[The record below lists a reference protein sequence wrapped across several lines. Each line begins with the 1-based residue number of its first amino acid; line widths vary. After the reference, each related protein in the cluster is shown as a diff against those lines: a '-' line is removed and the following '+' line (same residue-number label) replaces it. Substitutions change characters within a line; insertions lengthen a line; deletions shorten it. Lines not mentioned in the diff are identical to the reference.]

1 MRPVTTAEL
10 LNTWEQCA
18 RRTLPEKALLLLD
31 TACADGEPE
40 DPALLN
46 IGDRDAKLLQLR
58 EWMFG
63 QQLLNI
69 TDCPNCGERIE
80 WINNIADLRYPSENK
95 STSSATFNVE
105 VENYNIQFRLPNSYD
120 LLKASSRDYQSDP
133 KKLLAECIIDVHRN
147 EQTCQAGELPAQV
160 MDVLDERMSLENP
173 QANIMMNLS
182 CPSCSHSW
190 EAQFDIASYLWI
202 EIDSWAKHIL
212 QEVAVLAAAF
222 GWSES
227 QILNLSPQKRQY
239 YIDIINGQ
247 FHQ

>member
-31 TACADGEPE
+31 AACADGEPE
-40 DPALLN
+40 DPALLD
-46 IGDRDAKLLQLR
+46 IGERDAKLLQLR

-63 QQLLNI
+63 QQLVNI
-69 TDCPNCGERIE
+69 ADCPNCSERIE
-80 WINNIADLRYPSENK
+80 WINNVADLRYLSENK
-95 STSSATFNVE
+95 STSATFNMK

-120 LLKASSRDYQSDP
+120 LLKASSRGYQSDP
-133 KKLLAECIIDVHRN
+133 KKLLEECIIDVHRN

-160 MDVLDERMSLENP
+160 MDVLDERMALEDP
-173 QANIMMNLS
+173 RANIMMNLS

-227 QILNLSPQKRQY
+227 QILNLSPQKRQH

-247 FHQ
+247 FRQ

>member
-31 TACADGEPE
+31 AACADGEPE
-40 DPALLN
+40 DPALLH
-46 IGDRDAKLLQLR
+46 IGERDAKLLQLR

-69 TDCPNCGERIE
+69 TDCPNCSERIE
-80 WINNIADLRYPSENK
+80 WINNVADLRHPSENK
-95 STSSATFNVE
+95 STNATFNMK

-120 LLKASSRDYQSDP
+120 LLKTSSRDYLGDP
-133 KKLLAECIIDVHRN
+133 KKLLAECIIDVQRN
-147 EQTCQAGELPAQV
+147 DDACHADELPAQV
-160 MDVLDERMSLENP
+160 MDLLDARMALEDP
-173 QANIMMNLS
+173 QANIIMNLS
-182 CPSCSHSW
+182 CPACSHSW
-190 EAQFDIASYLWI
+190 EAQFDIVSYLWI
-202 EIDSWAKHIL
+202 EIDSWAKRIL

-227 QILNLSPQKRQY
+227 QILKLSPQKRQH

>member
-31 TACADGEPE
+31 AACADGEPE

-46 IGDRDAKLLQLR
+46 IGERDAKLLQLR

-63 QQLLNI
+63 QQLVNI
-69 TDCPNCGERIE
+69 ADCPNCSERIE
-80 WINNIADLRYPSENK
+80 WINNVADLRYLSENK
-95 STSSATFNVE
+95 STSATFNMK

-120 LLKASSRDYQSDP
+120 LLKASSLDYRADP
-133 KKLLAECIIDVHRN
+133 KKLLADCIIDVQRN
-147 EQTCQAGELPAQV
+147 ERACHADELPAQV
-160 MDVLDERMSLENP
+160 MDVLDERMAIEDP

-182 CPSCSHSW
+182 CPACSHFW
-190 EAQFDIASYLWI
+190 EAQFDIVSYLWT
-202 EIDSWAKHIL
+202 EIDGWAKHIL
-212 QEVAVLAAAF
+212 HDVAVLAAAF

-227 QILNLSPQKRQY
+227 QILNLSPQKRQH

>member
-1 MRPVTTAEL
+1 MRPVTAAEL

-31 TACADGEPE
+31 AACADGEPE
-40 DPALLN
+40 DPALLH
-46 IGDRDAKLLQLR
+46 IGERDAKLLQLR

-69 TDCPNCGERIE
+69 IDCPNCSERIE
-80 WINNIADLRYPSENK
+80 WTNNVADLRYPSENK
-95 STSSATFNVE
+95 STSATFNMKVE
-105 VENYNIQFRLPNSYD
+105 DYNIQFRRPNSYD
-120 LLKASSRDYQSDP
+120 LLKASSRDYRADP
-133 KKLLAECIIDVHRN
+133 KKLLAECIIDVRRN

-160 MDVLDERMSLENP
+160 MDVLDERMALEDP

-190 EAQFDIASYLWI
+190 EAQFDIVSYLWI
-202 EIDSWAKHIL
+202 EIDSWAKHLL
-212 QEVAVLAAAF
+212 QDVAVLAAAF

-227 QILNLSPQKRQY
+227 QILNLSPQKRQH